1 MFVFERMIQN
11 PFTISVDSDAKAAMD
26 LMEKHNLKSLP
37 VIEKGKLIGILTKE
51 DIMGQF
57 LCDNKGCRY
66 KEQTPIIDIM
76 TKKVFT
82 VKEDDYIEK
91 AVLLLKERNIS
102 TVPVVDNNDSIVG
115 IITRTDAFNAFL
127 DSLGVDNP
135 GTRIYI
141 VLPYFIGQIAKV
153 TNIINSNVISLEAI
167 SLFDIRK
174 ENAKGLVIKVK
185 DKNVDK
191 LVKNLKDAGID
202 VRDVGHI

>member
-141 VLPYFIGQIAKV
+141 VLPNFIGQIAKV